1 LVKLSTRHFAQLGLA
16 AAFVVLTMSVATL
29 VLVPRFSKPLG
40 VADVGTVAPDFE
52 LTDVHGAMVSLS
64 DFRGQAVVLFFS
76 SLKSSASVQYE
87 ERVERLA
94 HSYDTDNR
102 VKFLAINVGDG
113 QHIDPILLH
122 LDERLAARS
131 YPTLL
136 DDKAF
141 VASRYSATATP
152 MMVVIDPHGV
162 VRYRGP
168 FDNNADLAFASH
180 SFLTDALQDVLERTT
195 MTVASK

>member
-1 LVKLSTRHFAQLGLA
+1 VKLSTRHFAQLGLA
-16 AAFVVLTMSVATL
+16 SAAVVLTISMATL
-29 VLVPRFSKPLG
+29 LLAPRFSKPLG

-52 LTDVHGAMVSLS
+52 LPDLHGAPVSLS
-64 DFRGQAVVLFFS
+64 AFRGQSVVLFFS
-76 SLKSSASVQYE
+76 SLKSTTSLQYE

-94 HSYDTDNR
+94 DFYQTDSR

-113 QHIDPILLH
+113 QRIDPFMLT
-122 LDERLAARS
+122 LDQRLNARN

-136 DDKAF
+136 DDKAS

-152 MMVVIDPHGV
+152 MMVIIDPHGV

-168 FDNNADLAFASH
+168 FDNSADLAFASH
-180 SFLTDALQDVLERTT
+180 SYLIEALQDVLEHTT
-195 MTVASK
+195 VTVAAK